1 MKILQ
6 LYTDLRV
13 GGIQRFV
20 LDLSQEL
27 GKKHEVILLTT
38 WSESIKLPLKD
49 SVIKQK

>member
-20 LDLSQEL
+20 LDLAQEL
-27 GKKHEVILLTT
+27 EKKHEVILLTT
-38 WSESIKLPLKD
+38 WNESIKLPLND